1 MRLWAGL
8 LLVGVTALQMAPE
21 KAVLW
26 HDPGPIASLDLSWS
40 DRSQFSPPVPPFSFV
55 KEDESGSRAKVRV
68 KDARGVEWTV
78 KLAGDWDDTAEGH
91 AEVAASRI
99 LWALG
104 YNVERQYYV
113 PGGTIEGVKDLR
125 RASRGLTQDG
135 VFRGAGFK
143 DRPSHAE
150 TTGDHWTFLDNPFAG
165 TRELSGLM
173 ILMTMINNW
182 DLTRAN
188 TAVLREKKP
197 DGTTE
202 LRYLVSDLGASFGH
216 MENVRLPW
224 SIFSMY
230 PWTKWNVHDYQ
241 EQPFIDG
248 VANGHLRLHFRG
260 EVTLPEIP
268 IEQARWFAG
277 LACQLTPTQIRQAFD
292 AGNATPAEA
301 AAFSARFQQKVRE
314 LQTAVSESSHP
325 H

>member
-1 MRLWAGL
+1 
-8 LLVGVTALQMAPE
+8 
-21 KAVLW
+21 
-26 HDPGPIASLDLSWS
+26 
-40 DRSQFSPPVPPFSFV
+40 
-55 KEDESGSRAKVRV
+55 
-68 KDARGVEWTV
+68 
-78 KLAGDWDDTAEGH
+78 
-91 AEVAASRI
+91 
-99 LWALG
+99 
-104 YNVERQYYV
+104 
-113 PGGTIEGVKDLR
+113 VKDLR

-224 SIFSMY
+224 SVFSMY
-230 PWTKWNVHDYQ
+230 PWTKWNV
-241 EQPFIDG
+241 PG
-248 VANGHLRLHFRG
+248 
-260 EVTLPEIP
+260 
-268 IEQARWFAG
+268 
-277 LACQLTPTQIRQAFD
+277 
-292 AGNATPAEA
+292 
-301 AAFSARFQQKVRE
+301 
-314 LQTAVSESSHP
+314 TAVHRWRRQWPPSPALPRRRDTAGDPDRAGALVRRPCLPAHTGP
-325 H
+325 NPTGV